1 MAMPARYRE
10 RLLESCGG
18 RLVVTVDRDHC
29 LLVYPLPEWE
39 IIEEKLNALPS
50 LNKQSRLLQRLL
62 IGHATELDMDGQ
74 GRILL
79 PAMLRDFAGLK
90 KKTVLIG
97 QGKKFEIWD
106 EETWNESQ
114 EEWVAAVQADDGEL
128 PAALEDL
135 SLDEALESLNIRPSG
150 IYIDATFG
158 RGGHSRAILQQLDAK
173 GRLIAFDQD
182 LEAVAFAKQ
191 QFADEPRLSI
201 EHCNFNQVADVIE
214 RYGLKEKIDGVLMDL
229 GVSSPQL
236 DDAERGFSFLRSG
249 PLDMR
254 MDTSQGETARQWLAR
269 VKPADLINV
278 LKRYG
283 EEKFAKRIATAI
295 VETRAERDITE
306 TGDLAEIISNA
317 IPVKEKHKHP
327 ATRSFQAIRIY
338 INEELR
344 AVEQGLQGAVSV
356 LAKGGRL
363 SVISFHSLED
373 RIVKRFM
380 RDISSRPK
388 LPAGLPV
395 MEADIEVPYRLA
407 GKPVV
412 AGEQELKVNP
422 RARSARLR
430 VLERRL

>member
-1 MAMPARYRE
+1 MGDFNHQSV
-10 RLLESCGG
+10 LLE
-18 RLVVTVDRDHC
+18 
-29 LLVYPLPEWE
+29 
-39 IIEEKLNALPS
+39 
-50 LNKQSRLLQRLL
+50 
-62 IGHATELDMDGQ
+62 
-74 GRILL
+74 
-79 PAMLRDFAGLK
+79 
-90 KKTVLIG
+90 
-97 QGKKFEIWD
+97 
-106 EETWNESQ
+106 
-114 EEWVAAVQADDGEL
+114 
-128 PAALEDL
+128 
-135 SLDEALESLNIRPSG
+135 EALESLNIHPSG

-158 RGGHSRAILQQLDAK
+158 RGGHSRAILQQLNEK

-182 LEAVAFAKQ
+182 PEAVTFAKQ
-191 QFADEPRLSI
+191 QFADEPRLKI

-214 RYGLKEKIDGVLMDL
+214 QYGLTEKIDGVLMDL

-269 VKPADLINV
+269 VKTADLIRV
-278 LKRYG
+278 LKKYG
-283 EEKFAKRIATAI
+283 EEKFARRIATAI
-295 VETRAERDITE
+295 VETRATREITE

-327 ATRSFQAIRIY
+327 ATRSFQAIRIHL
-338 INEELR
+338 NEELQ
-344 AVEQGLQGAVSV
+344 AIQQGLTGAASV

-395 MEADIEVPYRLA
+395 MEADIEVPYRLV
-407 GKPVV
+407 GKPIT
-412 AGEQELKVNP
+412 AGVQEVGINP

>member
-1 MAMPARYRE
+1 M
-10 RLLESCGG
+10 G
-18 RLVVTVDRDHC
+18 DFNH
-29 LLVYPLPEWE
+29 
-39 IIEEKLNALPS
+39 
-50 LNKQSRLLQRLL
+50 QS
-62 IGHATELDMDGQ
+62 
-74 GRILL
+74 
-79 PAMLRDFAGLK
+79 
-90 KKTVLIG
+90 VL
-97 QGKKFEIWD
+97 
-106 EETWNESQ
+106 
-114 EEWVAAVQADDGEL
+114 
-128 PAALEDL
+128 
-135 SLDEALESLNIRPSG
+135 LDEALESLNIRPSG

-158 RGGHSRAILQQLDAK
+158 RGGHSRAILQQLNDK

-182 LEAVAFAKQ
+182 PEAVEFAKQ
-191 QFADEPRLSI
+191 QFADEPRFTI

-214 RYGLKEKIDGVLMDL
+214 RYGLTGKIDGVLMDL
-229 GVSSPQL
+229 GVSSPHL
-236 DDAERGFSFLRSG
+236 DDAERGFSFMRSG

-254 MDTSQGETARQWLAR
+254 MDTSQGETAAQWLAR

-295 VETRAERDITE
+295 VDTRAEREITQ

-338 INEELR
+338 INQELQ
-344 AVEQGLQGAVSV
+344 AIEQGLKGAVSV

-395 MEADIEVPYRLA
+395 MEADIEVPFRLVS
-407 GKPVV
+407 KPIV
-412 AGEQELKVNP
+412 AGAEELDVNP
-422 RARSARLR
+422 RSRSARLR

>member
-1 MAMPARYRE
+1 MGDFNHQSV
-10 RLLESCGG
+10 LLE
-18 RLVVTVDRDHC
+18 
-29 LLVYPLPEWE
+29 
-39 IIEEKLNALPS
+39 
-50 LNKQSRLLQRLL
+50 
-62 IGHATELDMDGQ
+62 
-74 GRILL
+74 
-79 PAMLRDFAGLK
+79 
-90 KKTVLIG
+90 
-97 QGKKFEIWD
+97 
-106 EETWNESQ
+106 
-114 EEWVAAVQADDGEL
+114 
-128 PAALEDL
+128 
-135 SLDEALESLNIRPSG
+135 EALESLNIRPSG
-150 IYIDATFG
+150 VYIDATFG
-158 RGGHSRAILQQLDAK
+158 RGGHSRAILQQLNDE

-182 LEAVAFAKQ
+182 PEAVEFAKQ
-191 QFADEPRLSI
+191 QFADEPRFTI

-214 RYGLKEKIDGVLMDL
+214 RYGLTGKIDGVLMDL
-229 GVSSPQL
+229 GVSSPHL
-236 DDAERGFSFLRSG
+236 DDAERGFSFMRSG

-254 MDTSQGETARQWLAR
+254 MDTSQGETAAQWLAR

-295 VETRAERDITE
+295 VDTRAEREITQ

-338 INEELR
+338 INQELQ
-344 AVEQGLQGAVSV
+344 AIEQGLKGAVSV

-363 SVISFHSLED
+363 SAISFHSLED

-395 MEADIEVPYRLA
+395 MEADIEVPFRLVS
-407 GKPVV
+407 KPIV
-412 AGEQELKVNP
+412 AGAEELDVNP
-422 RARSARLR
+422 RSRSARLR

>member
-1 MAMPARYRE
+1 MSDFNHQSV
-10 RLLESCGG
+10 LLE
-18 RLVVTVDRDHC
+18 
-29 LLVYPLPEWE
+29 
-39 IIEEKLNALPS
+39 
-50 LNKQSRLLQRLL
+50 
-62 IGHATELDMDGQ
+62 
-74 GRILL
+74 
-79 PAMLRDFAGLK
+79 
-90 KKTVLIG
+90 
-97 QGKKFEIWD
+97 
-106 EETWNESQ
+106 
-114 EEWVAAVQADDGEL
+114 
-128 PAALEDL
+128 
-135 SLDEALESLNIRPSG
+135 EALESLNIRPSG

-158 RGGHSRAILQQLDAK
+158 RGGHSRAILSKLNEN

-182 LEAVAFAKQ
+182 PEAIAFGKT
-191 QFADEPRLSI
+191 QFADEPRLTI
-201 EHCNFNQVADVIE
+201 EHCNFNQVASVVE
-214 RYGLKEKIDGVLMDL
+214 KLGLTGKIDGILMDL

-236 DDAERGFSFLRSG
+236 DDASRGFSFLRSG

-254 MDTSQGETARQWLAR
+254 MDTTRGETAAQWLDR

-278 LKRYG
+278 LKRFG

-295 VETRAERDITE
+295 VETRAEREIKD

-327 ATRSFQAIRIY
+327 ATRSFQAIRIF
-338 INEELR
+338 INAELQSI
-344 AVEQGLQGAVSV
+344 EQGLKEAVSV

-395 MEADIEVPYRLA
+395 MEADIDVPFRLVS
-407 GKPVV
+407 KPVV
-412 AGEQELKVNP
+412 AGAQELQVNP

-430 VLERRL
+430 VLERRA

>member
-1 MAMPARYRE
+1 MGDFNHQSV
-10 RLLESCGG
+10 LLE
-18 RLVVTVDRDHC
+18 
-29 LLVYPLPEWE
+29 
-39 IIEEKLNALPS
+39 
-50 LNKQSRLLQRLL
+50 
-62 IGHATELDMDGQ
+62 
-74 GRILL
+74 
-79 PAMLRDFAGLK
+79 
-90 KKTVLIG
+90 
-97 QGKKFEIWD
+97 
-106 EETWNESQ
+106 
-114 EEWVAAVQADDGEL
+114 
-128 PAALEDL
+128 
-135 SLDEALESLNIRPSG
+135 EALESLNIRPSG

-158 RGGHSRAILQQLDAK
+158 RGGHSRAILQQLNDK

-182 LEAVAFAKQ
+182 PEAVEFAKQ
-191 QFADEPRLSI
+191 QFADEPRFTI

-214 RYGLKEKIDGVLMDL
+214 RYGLTGKIDGVLMDL
-229 GVSSPQL
+229 GVSSPHL
-236 DDAERGFSFLRSG
+236 DDAERGFSFMRSG

-254 MDTSQGETARQWLAR
+254 MDTSQGETAAQWLAR

-295 VETRAERDITE
+295 VDTRAEREITQ

-338 INEELR
+338 INQELQ
-344 AVEQGLQGAVSV
+344 AIEQGLKGAVSV

-395 MEADIEVPYRLA
+395 MEADIEVPFRLVS
-407 GKPVV
+407 KPIV
-412 AGEQELKVNP
+412 AGAEELDVNP
-422 RARSARLR
+422 RSRSARLR

>member
-1 MAMPARYRE
+1 M
-10 RLLESCGG
+10 G
-18 RLVVTVDRDHC
+18 DFNH
-29 LLVYPLPEWE
+29 
-39 IIEEKLNALPS
+39 
-50 LNKQSRLLQRLL
+50 QS
-62 IGHATELDMDGQ
+62 
-74 GRILL
+74 
-79 PAMLRDFAGLK
+79 
-90 KKTVLIG
+90 VL
-97 QGKKFEIWD
+97 
-106 EETWNESQ
+106 
-114 EEWVAAVQADDGEL
+114 
-128 PAALEDL
+128 
-135 SLDEALESLNIRPSG
+135 LDEALESLNIRPSG

-158 RGGHSRAILQQLDAK
+158 RGGHSRAILQKLNEE

-182 LEAVAFAKQ
+182 PEAIAFARQ
-191 QFADEPRLSI
+191 QFADEPRFTI
-201 EHCNFNQVADVIE
+201 EHCNFNQVADVVE
-214 RYGLKEKIDGVLMDL
+214 QYGLTGKIDGVLMDL
-229 GVSSPQL
+229 GVSSPHL
-236 DDAERGFSFLRSG
+236 DDAERGFSFMRSG

-254 MDTSQGETARQWLAR
+254 MDTSQGETAGQWLAR

-295 VETRAERDITE
+295 VDTRAEREITQ
-306 TGDLAEIISNA
+306 TGDLAEIISYA

-338 INEELR
+338 INQELQ
-344 AVEQGLQGAVSV
+344 AVEQGLKGAVSV

-395 MEADIEVPYRLA
+395 MEADIEVPYRLV

-412 AGEQELKVNP
+412 AGAKELEANP

-430 VLERRL
+430 VLERRK

>member
-1 MAMPARYRE
+1 MGDFNHQPV
-10 RLLESCGG
+10 LL
-18 RLVVTVDRDHC
+18 
-29 LLVYPLPEWE
+29 
-39 IIEEKLNALPS
+39 N
-50 LNKQSRLLQRLL
+50 
-62 IGHATELDMDGQ
+62 
-74 GRILL
+74 
-79 PAMLRDFAGLK
+79 
-90 KKTVLIG
+90 
-97 QGKKFEIWD
+97 
-106 EETWNESQ
+106 
-114 EEWVAAVQADDGEL
+114 
-128 PAALEDL
+128 
-135 SLDEALESLNIRPSG
+135 EALESLNIRPSG

-158 RGGHSRAILQQLDAK
+158 RGGHSLAILQQLNEA

-182 LEAVAFAKQ
+182 PEAVAFARQ
-191 QFADEPRLSI
+191 NFADEPRLTI
-201 EHCNFNQVADVIE
+201 EHCNFNQVASVVE
-214 RYGLKEKIDGVLMDL
+214 QFGLTGKIDGVLMDL

-236 DDAERGFSFLRSG
+236 DDAQRGFSFLRSG

-254 MDTSQGETARQWLAR
+254 MDTEQGITAAQWLAR

-278 LKRYG
+278 LKKYG

-295 VETRAERDITE
+295 VEIREQREITE

-338 INEELR
+338 VNQELR
-344 AVEQGLQGAVSV
+344 SIEQGLKGAASV

-395 MEADIEVPYRLA
+395 MEADIEVPYRLVA
-407 GKPVV
+407 KPAV
-412 AGEQELKVNP
+412 AGAKELEANP

-430 VLERRL
+430 VLERRK

>member
-1 MAMPARYRE
+1 M
-10 RLLESCGG
+10 S
-18 RLVVTVDRDHC
+18 
-29 LLVYPLPEWE
+29 
-39 IIEEKLNALPS
+39 
-50 LNKQSRLLQRLL
+50 
-62 IGHATELDMDGQ
+62 
-74 GRILL
+74 
-79 PAMLRDFAGLK
+79 DFNHQP
-90 KKTVLIG
+90 VL
-97 QGKKFEIWD
+97 
-106 EETWNESQ
+106 
-114 EEWVAAVQADDGEL
+114 
-128 PAALEDL
+128 
-135 SLDEALESLNIRPSG
+135 LDEALESLNIHPSG

-158 RGGHSRAILQQLDAK
+158 RGGHSRAILQQLDEK

-182 LEAVAFAKQ
+182 PEAVAFARQ
-191 QFADEPRLSI
+191 NFADEPRLTM
-201 EHCNFNQVADVIE
+201 EHCNFNQVASVVE
-214 RYGLKEKIDGVLMDL
+214 QFGLTGKIDGVLMDL

-236 DDAERGFSFLRSG
+236 DDAQRGFSFLRSG

-254 MDTSQGETARQWLAR
+254 MDTEQGITAAQWLAR
-269 VKPADLINV
+269 VKPVDLINV
-278 LKRYG
+278 LKKYG

-295 VETRAERDITE
+295 VEVREQREITE

-338 INEELR
+338 VNQELR
-344 AVEQGLQGAVSV
+344 SIEQGLKGAASV
-356 LAKGGRL
+356 LVKGGRL

-395 MEADIEVPYRLA
+395 MEADIEVPYQLVA
-407 GKPVV
+407 KPVI
-412 AGEQELKVNP
+412 AGAKELDANP

>member
-1 MAMPARYRE
+1 M
-10 RLLESCGG
+10 G
-18 RLVVTVDRDHC
+18 DFNH
-29 LLVYPLPEWE
+29 
-39 IIEEKLNALPS
+39 
-50 LNKQSRLLQRLL
+50 QS
-62 IGHATELDMDGQ
+62 
-74 GRILL
+74 
-79 PAMLRDFAGLK
+79 
-90 KKTVLIG
+90 VL
-97 QGKKFEIWD
+97 
-106 EETWNESQ
+106 
-114 EEWVAAVQADDGEL
+114 
-128 PAALEDL
+128 
-135 SLDEALESLNIRPSG
+135 LDEALESLNIRPSG

-158 RGGHSRAILQQLDAK
+158 RGGHSRAILQQLGEK

-182 LEAVAFAKQ
+182 PEAIAFAEQ
-191 QFADEPRLSI
+191 QFASEPRLTI

-214 RYGLKEKIDGVLMDL
+214 QYGLKEKIDGVLMDL

-295 VETRAERDITE
+295 VETRAEREITE

-338 INEELR
+338 INQELR

-380 RDISSRPK
+380 RDISNRPK

-407 GKPVV
+407 SKPVV

>member
-1 MAMPARYRE
+1 MGDFNHQSV
-10 RLLESCGG
+10 LLE
-18 RLVVTVDRDHC
+18 
-29 LLVYPLPEWE
+29 
-39 IIEEKLNALPS
+39 
-50 LNKQSRLLQRLL
+50 
-62 IGHATELDMDGQ
+62 
-74 GRILL
+74 
-79 PAMLRDFAGLK
+79 
-90 KKTVLIG
+90 
-97 QGKKFEIWD
+97 
-106 EETWNESQ
+106 
-114 EEWVAAVQADDGEL
+114 
-128 PAALEDL
+128 
-135 SLDEALESLNIRPSG
+135 EALESLNIRPSG

-158 RGGHSRAILQQLDAK
+158 RGGHSRAILQQLNDE

-182 LEAVAFAKQ
+182 PEAVEFAKQ
-191 QFADEPRLSI
+191 QFADEPRFTI

-214 RYGLKEKIDGVLMDL
+214 RYGLTGKIDGVLMDL
-229 GVSSPQL
+229 GVSSPHL
-236 DDAERGFSFLRSG
+236 DDAERGFSFMRSG

-254 MDTSQGETARQWLAR
+254 MDTSQGETAAQWLAR

-295 VETRAERDITE
+295 VDTRAERKITE

-338 INEELR
+338 INQELQ
-344 AVEQGLQGAVSV
+344 AIEQGLKGAVSV

-395 MEADIEVPYRLA
+395 MEADIEVPFRLVS
-407 GKPVV
+407 KPIV
-412 AGEQELKVNP
+412 AGAEELGVNP
-422 RARSARLR
+422 RSRSARLR

>member
-1 MAMPARYRE
+1 M
-10 RLLESCGG
+10 G
-18 RLVVTVDRDHC
+18 DFNH
-29 LLVYPLPEWE
+29 
-39 IIEEKLNALPS
+39 
-50 LNKQSRLLQRLL
+50 QS
-62 IGHATELDMDGQ
+62 
-74 GRILL
+74 
-79 PAMLRDFAGLK
+79 
-90 KKTVLIG
+90 VL
-97 QGKKFEIWD
+97 
-106 EETWNESQ
+106 
-114 EEWVAAVQADDGEL
+114 
-128 PAALEDL
+128 
-135 SLDEALESLNIRPSG
+135 LDEALESLNIHPSG

-158 RGGHSRAILQQLDAK
+158 RGGHSRAILQQLDEN

-182 LEAVAFAKQ
+182 PEAVAFAEQ
-191 QFADEPRLSI
+191 QFAGEPRLTI

-214 RYGLKEKIDGVLMDL
+214 QYGLKEKIDGVLMDL

-295 VETRAERDITE
+295 VETRAEREITE

-344 AVEQGLQGAVSV
+344 AIEQGLQGAVSV

-380 RDISSRPK
+380 RDVSSRPK

-395 MEADIEVPYRLA
+395 MEADIEVPYRLV

-412 AGEQELKVNP
+412 AGERELKVNP

-430 VLERRL
+430 VLERRI